1 MTSTPEIYGDYAG
14 FSHKGPTTHGRYR
27 ICLNCALPPQD
38 RESSTE
44 CDCLPREEEVQDD
57 WLDFGGAEV
66 AVAFCIGILCLSLTC
81 GGWF

>member
-1 MTSTPEIYGDYAG
+1 MTFKSEIYGDYAG
-14 FSHKGPTTHGRYR
+14 FPHEGRRSR
-27 ICLNCALPPQD
+27 ICLDCALPPQD
-38 RESSTE
+38 HEGSTE
-44 CDCLPREEEVQDD
+44 CNCLPLEEVKDD